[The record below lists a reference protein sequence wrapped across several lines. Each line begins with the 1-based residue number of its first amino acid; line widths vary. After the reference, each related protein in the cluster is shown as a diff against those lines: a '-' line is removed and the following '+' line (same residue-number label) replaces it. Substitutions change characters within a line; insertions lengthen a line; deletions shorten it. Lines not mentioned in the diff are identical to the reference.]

1 MIILSAGILL
11 MLATRRA
18 VTGSASPE
26 QQRLNSKNSSPAPTR
41 TSQAP
46 DELALARIKREH
58 AAGRFPFL
66 VSSLCRD
73 FLQRYGSSPH
83 RAEVERI
90 LEQNQQ
96 VIRSEELRAR
106 DGKDERPLI
115 KPGGTKANR

>member
-11 MLATRRA
+11 ALATRRA
-18 VTGSASPE
+18 VTDPAPSE

-58 AAGRFPFL
+58 ASGRFPFL

-73 FLQRYGSSPH
+73 FLQRYATSPY
-83 RAEVERI
+83 RAEVEQI
-90 LEQNQQ
+90 LQRNQE
-96 VIRSEELRAR
+96 VISSEELRAR
-106 DGKDERPLI
+106 GGENERPLI
-115 KPGGTKANR
+115 KPGGTKTNR